1 MSIWIV
7 LPTYNEASTL
17 PTMVEAIRRVTA
29 ATMLIVDDA
38 SPDGT
43 GHIADQ
49 LAAKDDEIRVMHRPG
64 KLGLGSAYRDGFR
77 QALDQGATQVVQMDA
92 DGSHDPALLPAM
104 LTELATADVVLAS
117 RYVRGGRFPIAW
129 YRRIISTAGN
139 IYIRLLLGWSIHDW
153 STGYKAWRGEFL
165 RRVMVQPMQGQ
176 GYAWLMEMT
185 WLARRL
191 GGRVVEVPLVFRE
204 RLGGE
209 SKFSWQIAAEDI
221 TLAWKLWC
229 RRTLA

>member
-1 MSIWIV
+1 MSTWIV

-17 PTMVEAIRRVTA
+17 PALYEHLRRVTDA
-29 ATMLIVDDA
+29 NLLVVDDG

-43 GHIADQ
+43 GD
-49 LAAKDDEIRVMHRPG
+49 LAERLAIRDTSVHVLHRSG

-77 QALDQGATQVVQMDA
+77 YALERGATTVVQMDA
-92 DGSHDPALLPAM
+92 DGSHDPDLLPRLLKTLEA
-104 LTELATADVVLAS
+104 ADVVLAS
-117 RYVRGGRFPIAW
+117 RYVPGGSFPIAW

-139 IYIRLLLGWSIHDW
+139 IYIRALLGWRVRDW
-153 STGYKAWRGEFL
+153 STGYKVWRSEFL
-165 RRVMVQPMQGQ
+165 QRVMDCRMEGH

-185 WLARRL
+185 WLAKRL

-204 RLGGE
+204 RQGGD

-221 TLAWKLWC
+221 TLAWKLWR